1 MCGVVVAGS
10 AATSMSMNREP
21 EVEVAASIFV
31 CVLLSVRELVL
42 GRCSFSPCSPI
53 LLSCGFLHY
62 LKSVPAHEHSVTQ
75 VLACYMDDGA
85 PTISMHASVYI

>member
-1 MCGVVVAGS
+1 M
-10 AATSMSMNREP
+10 
-21 EVEVAASIFV
+21 EVAASIIV

-42 GRCSFSPCSPI
+42 ARCSFSPCSPI

-62 LKSVPAHEHSVTQ
+62 LKSVPAHEHSATQ

-85 PTISMHASVYI
+85 PTISMHVSVYLL